1 MPDVPDT
8 VFPDW
13 QAILKLA
20 DPELADF
27 IMRGDADRHRRMS
40 LGWPGL
46 FTTESPYS
54 SSRPI
59 LLANLQR
66 EFGALDAED
75 RWERSEIWDIL
86 GRRLEFPIFVLCN
99 ADRRRSR
106 GNFGVSEAN
115 FASLLTNQGT
125 AIRPFHGG
133 NIEHAGTRFLICIQD
148 VVGQFL
154 VIAPASRF
162 DLTE

>member
-1 MPDVPDT
+1 MPDTSDT

-20 DPELADF
+20 DPELTDF
-27 IMRGDADRHRRMS
+27 IMRGNADRHRRMS
-40 LGWPGL
+40 LGWPSL
-46 FTTESPYS
+46 FTTESRYAS
-54 SSRPI
+54 DRPI
-59 LLANLQR
+59 LLAELQR
-66 EFGALDAED
+66 EFGALHAED
-75 RWERSEIWDIL
+75 RWEHGEIWDAL
-86 GRRLEFPIFVLCN
+86 GRRLKFPTFVLYN
-99 ADRRRSR
+99 ADRRRSH
-106 GNFGVSEAN
+106 GDFGVSEAV
-115 FASLLTNQGT
+115 FTSLITGQGT

-148 VVGQFL
+148 VVGQLL